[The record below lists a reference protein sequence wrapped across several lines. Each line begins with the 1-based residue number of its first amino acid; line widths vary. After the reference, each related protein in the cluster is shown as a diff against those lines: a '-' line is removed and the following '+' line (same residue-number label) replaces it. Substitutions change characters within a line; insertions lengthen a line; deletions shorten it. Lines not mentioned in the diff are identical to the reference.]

1 MSNEAMKIQLR
12 GVSKKF
18 GKNEVLRGIDLDLP
32 EGKSVVIIGGSGSGK
47 SVTLKSIL
55 GIVEPDEGSIMVDGQ
70 ETIGMSTSDRDDML
84 KKFGMLFQGAAL
96 FDSMKV
102 WENVAF
108 GLIQGRKIDRKEAY
122 KIAIEKMDA
131 VGLNEDVGQLY
142 PAELSGGMQ
151 KRIGLAR
158 AIAANPEIIFFD
170 EPTTGLDPIMAD
182 VINDLIVKC
191 VKELG
196 ATALSITHDMASA
209 RKIADYVAMIYQGE
223 IIWYGSIGELDK
235 SGNEYVDQ
243 FIHGRADGPITED
256 IRKAEEKQARIK
268 AAAAQKTSHKAA

>member
-1 MSNEAMKIQLR
+1 MSEQTMKIQLR
-12 GVSKKF
+12 GVHKKF
-18 GKNEVLRGIDLDLP
+18 GSNLVLNGVDLDVP

-55 GIVEPDEGSIMVDGQ
+55 GIIEPDSGSIMVDGQ
-70 ETIGMSTSDRDDML
+70 ETIGINAKERDAVL
-84 KKFGMLFQGAAL
+84 RRFGMLFQGAAL

-108 GLIQGRKIDRKEAY
+108 GLIQGRKMDKDEAY
-122 KIAIEKMDA
+122 KIAVEKMEA
-131 VGLNEDVGQLY
+131 VGLSEDVGHLY

-182 VINDLIVKC
+182 VINDLIVKS

-196 ATALSITHDMASA
+196 ATALSITHDMASV
-209 RKIADYVAMIYQGE
+209 RKIADYVAMIYLGK
-223 IIWYGSIGELDK
+223 IIWYGPIEDLDK
-235 SGNEYVDQ
+235 SGNDYVDQ
-243 FIHGRADGPITED
+243 FIHGRAEGPITED
-256 IRKAEEKQARIK
+256 IRKAEAQEIEDATPANKNK
-268 AAAAQKTSHKAA
+268 AA